1 MAEMKSTTEMDLSRI
16 KVGEIKGIRL
26 IELNDLAEK
35 DNVKLRRQKMNKKE
49 LVKTLMKR
57 MEDFGYFPTFTNV
70 KTFIKEYEK
79 LAKSEPQKP
88 VIPQFVADW
97 IKYCKFTNVN
107 LQNALLVGDVYFY
120 NYANQNDFSKLKEF
134 LKTENNQE
142 NFARAWLDGYEIEQ
156 EKRYRVSVKNVR
168 TRQGTLNR
176 SKKSGVFIFSN
187 PEENN
192 LYDTK
197 FTRKELEVAGFEWVF
212 DCEGIEIEEVQDDSK
227 I

>member
-1 MAEMKSTTEMDLSRI
+1 
-16 KVGEIKGIRL
+16 
-26 IELNDLAEK
+26 
-35 DNVKLRRQKMNKKE
+35 MNKQE

-57 MEDFGYFPTFTNV
+57 MEDFGYFPTFTKV

-107 LQNALLVGDVYFY
+107 LQNALFVGDVYFY

-156 EKRYRVSVKNVR
+156 EKRYLVKMKGMQKDCVA
-168 TRQGTLNR
+168 L
-176 SKKSGVFIFSN
+176 KKNKDGGYWYLS
-187 PEENN
+187 
-192 LYDTK
+192 DTYPYGSTINIH
-197 FTRKELEVAGFEWVF
+197 TRKELEDAGFGWVF
-212 DCEGIEIEEVQDDSK
+212 DCEGVEVEEVQDDSK